1 MEAARPVQPGA
12 EEERT
17 ELPPDTGED
26 SMEEEDG
33 FDLMSVLTQLAEEM
47 EEVTTIDAMD
57 AYGEKVVD
65 ITLEELVK
73 YVQKTIYHR

>member
-1 MEAARPVQPGA
+1 
-12 EEERT
+12 
-17 ELPPDTGED
+17 
-26 SMEEEDG
+26 MEEEDG